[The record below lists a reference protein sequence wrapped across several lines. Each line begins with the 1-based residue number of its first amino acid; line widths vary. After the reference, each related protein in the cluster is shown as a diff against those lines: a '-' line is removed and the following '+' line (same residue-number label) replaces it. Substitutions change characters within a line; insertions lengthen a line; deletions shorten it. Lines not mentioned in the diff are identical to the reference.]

1 MGYLSQAPSSL
12 HLERLRS
19 HLEALWLLCPLL
31 KGDENWTLSIPA
43 RFLLDR
49 ASVIF
54 YSEHPCWITCQDR
67 AQLEPCAGTRRRVST
82 SLKRSPAGRLG
93 RPIVAAP
100 GAGSLWLGRAS
111 VGVQR
116 A

>member
-1 MGYLSQAPSSL
+1 M

-31 KGDENWTLSIPA
+31 KGDENWTLPIPA

-54 YSEHPCWITCQDR
+54 YSEHP
-67 AQLEPCAGTRRRVST
+67 LVSKHVRFCGADQAT
-82 SLKRSPAGRLG
+82 SHCFRCFNFR
-93 RPIVAAP
+93 
-100 GAGSLWLGRAS
+100 
-111 VGVQR
+111 
-116 A
+116 